1 MKNFPKRRSGCIR
14 FVWES
19 IDGLEVMD
27 YVDVLVDG
35 EFVKEEAD
43 PASLEGKCQSESD
56 RCKSDKKEWRSRL
69 STVLKAGLPIRN
81 GDSETMQKSELNILQ
96 IK

>member
-1 MKNFPKRRSGCIR
+1 MYTG

-43 PASLEGKCQSESD
+43 PQLHWKGSANQRVIDVKA
-56 RCKSDKKEWRSRL
+56 DKKERKKS
-69 STVLKAGLPIRN
+69 SYTVLKAVYHKKRWRFRN
-81 GDSETMQKSELNILQ
+81 NAKNQN
-96 IK
+96 

>member
-1 MKNFPKRRSGCIR
+1 MKNFPKRRSGCISG

-43 PASLEGKCQSESD
+43 PQLHWKGSANQRVIDVKATKRAE
-56 RCKSDKKEWRSRL
+56 KSSC
-69 STVLKAGLPIRN
+69 TVLKAGLPIKKM
-81 GDSETMQKSELNILQ
+81 EI
-96 IK
+96 

>member
-1 MKNFPKRRSGCIR
+1 MKNFPKRRIWMYTG

-43 PASLEGKCQSESD
+43 PQLHWKGSANQRVIDVKATKRAE
-56 RCKSDKKEWRSRL
+56 KSSY
-69 STVLKAGLPIRN
+69 TVLKAIY
-81 GDSETMQKSELNILQ
+81 Q
-96 IK
+96 

>member
-1 MKNFPKRRSGCIR
+1 MKNFPKKTIWMYTG

-43 PASLEGKCQSESD
+43 PQLHWKGSANQRVIDVKATK
-56 RCKSDKKEWRSRL
+56 KSGEV
-69 STVLKAGLPIRN
+69 VLHCA
-81 GDSETMQKSELNILQ
+81 
-96 IK
+96 